1 MLQTVVTPT
10 SLGDLRKA
18 LKQAPKATLMAGG
31 TLVMPIINEGAHGIS
46 TLVSLSKL
54 GLDGVSFK
62 KGVATIGA
70 AAPIAELAK
79 HSELKFLVVRHRV
92 NRFADAAQY
101 GDGGRQPVCGTALWR
116 SRRVSG
122 GARCNGDNRQ
132 CQEQAQRPGRRDH
145 QEGLKAGE
153 LVTQISFAIP
163 KPGTFKYA
171 KASRRALNSA
181 SIVTVAAVIP
191 LVKGVVADCR
201 IALGGVAAKPVR
213 AKSVEKLLN
222 GKVFDD
228 RRKARPLRGKGH
240 SALDVEVV
248 GRLAKW
254 VEKLL
259 NGKVFETKTVTAAAA
274 AAAKDIA
281 PFTDAYA
288 SAWYRARVTPVHIC
302 RALLGNA

>member
-1 MLQTVVTPT
+1 
-10 SLGDLRKA
+10 
-18 LKQAPKATLMAGG
+18 
-31 TLVMPIINEGAHGIS
+31 MPIINEGAHGIS

-54 GLDGVSFK
+54 GLDGMSFK

-79 HSELKFLVVRHRV
+79 HSELKFLLPAIESIASPTLRNMATVGG
-92 NRFADAAQY
+92 NLFAEQPY
-101 GDGGRQPVCGTALWR
+101 GDLAVCLVALDATVTIVNAKSKRSAPVEDVIKKG
-116 SRRVSG
+116 V
-122 GARCNGDNRQ
+122 
-132 CQEQAQRPGRRDH
+132 
-145 QEGLKAGE
+145 KAGE

-191 LVKGVVADCR
+191 LAKGVVADCR

-222 GKVFDD
+222 GKVFD
-228 RRKARPLRGKGH
+228 
-240 SALDVEVV
+240 
-248 GRLAKW
+248 
-254 VEKLL
+254 EKS
-259 NGKVFETKTVTAAAA
+259 VTAAAA

>member
-1 MLQTVVTPT
+1 
-10 SLGDLRKA
+10 LGDLRKA

-31 TLVMPIINEGAHGIS
+31 TLVMPIINEGAHGLS

-62 KGVATIGA
+62 KGMATIGA
-70 AAPIAELAK
+70 AAPISELAR
-79 HSELKFLVVRHRV
+79 HSELKFLVPAIESIASPTLRNMATVGG
-92 NRFADAAQY
+92 NLFAEQPY
-101 GDGGRQPVCGTALWR
+101 GDLAVCLMVLDATVTIVNAKSKRSVPVEE
-116 SRRVSG
+116 VIKK
-122 GARCNGDNRQ
+122 
-132 CQEQAQRPGRRDH
+132 
-145 QEGLKAGE
+145 GLKASE

-191 LVKGVVADCR
+191 LAKGAVTDCR

-222 GKVFDD
+222 GKVFD
-228 RRKARPLRGKGH
+228 
-240 SALDVEVV
+240 
-248 GRLAKW
+248 
-254 VEKLL
+254 EKS
-259 NGKVFETKTVTAAAA
+259 VTAAAT

-302 RALLGNA
+302 RALLGNG

>member
-10 SLGDLRKA
+10 SLGDLRIA
-18 LKQAPKATLMAGG
+18 LKQAPNATLMAGG

-70 AAPIAELAK
+70 AAPIAELAR
-79 HSELKFLVVRHRV
+79 HPELKFLSTVFESIASPTLRNMATVGG
-92 NRFADAAQY
+92 NLFAAQPY
-101 GDGGRQPVCGTALWR
+101 GDLAVCLVALDATVTIVNAKSKRSAPV
-116 SRRVSG
+116 
-122 GARCNGDNRQ
+122 
-132 CQEQAQRPGRRDH
+132 E
-145 QEGLKAGE
+145 EIIKKGLKAGE

-163 KPGTFKYA
+163 KPSTFKYA

-191 LVKGVVADCR
+191 LAKGVVADCR
-201 IALGGVAAKPVR
+201 IALGGVAAKSVR

-222 GKVFDD
+222 GKVFD
-228 RRKARPLRGKGH
+228 
-240 SALDVEVV
+240 E
-248 GRLAKW
+248 
-254 VEKLL
+254 
-259 NGKVFETKTVTAAAA
+259 KTVRAAAA

-302 RALLGNA
+302 RALLGDAAGKA

>member
-18 LKQAPKATLMAGG
+18 LIQAPKATLMAGG

-70 AAPIAELAK
+70 AAPIAELAR
-79 HSELKFLVVRHRV
+79 HAELKFLSTAISSIASPTLRNMATVGG
-92 NRFADAAQY
+92 NLFAAQPY
-101 GDGGRQPVCGTALWR
+101 GDLAVCLVALDATATIVNAKSKRRAPV
-116 SRRVSG
+116 
-122 GARCNGDNRQ
+122 
-132 CQEQAQRPGRRDH
+132 E
-145 QEGLKAGE
+145 EIIKKGLKAGE
-153 LVTQISFAIP
+153 LVTQVSFAMP
-163 KPGTFKYA
+163 KAGTFKYT

-201 IALGGVAAKPVR
+201 IALGGVAAKPIR
-213 AKSVEKLLN
+213 AKSVETLLN

-228 RRKARPLRGKGH
+228 R
-240 SALDVEVV
+240 
-248 GRLAKW
+248 
-254 VEKLL
+254 
-259 NGKVFETKTVTAAAA
+259 TVTTAAA

-302 RALLGNA
+302 RALLGDAAGKA